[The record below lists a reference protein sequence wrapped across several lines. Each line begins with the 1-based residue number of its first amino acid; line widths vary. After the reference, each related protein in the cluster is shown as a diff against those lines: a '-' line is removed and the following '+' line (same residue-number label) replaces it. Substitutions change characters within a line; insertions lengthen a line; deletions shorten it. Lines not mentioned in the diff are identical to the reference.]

1 MAMFMDIEF
10 VSLVDAEEPDAFA
23 VTFDVIYGGETWCRS
38 EVLIDRGASSGV
50 GFDQAAAA
58 AMARDALLEMV
69 AVETAPV
76 ALQLRITCAGVE
88 ILGRKS
94 FRQGG

>member
-1 MAMFMDIEF
+1 MAIFMDIEF
-10 VSLVDAEEPDAFA
+10 VSLVEAEEPDVFA

-38 EVLIDRGASSGV
+38 EVLIDRGASSGI
-50 GFDQAAAA
+50 GFDQAVAAA
-58 AMARDALLEMV
+58 VARDALLEKV

-76 ALQLRITCAGVE
+76 ALRLRITNDGVE
-88 ILGRKS
+88 VLGRKS